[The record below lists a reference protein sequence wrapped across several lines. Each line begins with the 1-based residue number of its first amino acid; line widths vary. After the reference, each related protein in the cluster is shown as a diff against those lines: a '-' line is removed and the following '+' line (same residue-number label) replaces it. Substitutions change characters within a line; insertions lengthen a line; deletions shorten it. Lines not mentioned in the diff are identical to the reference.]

1 MRVSAKAEYGCLAMM
16 TLARRARDDAP
27 ARIREIAAA
36 YQIPERYLVQILLQ
50 LKRAGLVL
58 SVRGAA
64 GGYRLARSPE
74 RVSLAEILTA
84 IDGPG
89 GDDRDGRKPSSRVLA
104 DVWREVHEAERAV
117 LRATTL
123 DMLMGRAAPAEWVI

>member
-1 MRVSAKAEYGCLAMM
+1 
-16 TLARRARDDAP
+16 
-27 ARIREIAAA
+27 
-36 YQIPERYLVQILLQ
+36 
-50 LKRAGLVL
+50 
-58 SVRGAA
+58 
-64 GGYRLARSPE
+64 
-74 RVSLAEILTA
+74 VSLAEILTA